1 MRGYKAILFIDLDG
15 TLADFPFRKTVMPFV
30 YKEVSKRAGISEKEA
45 RQLIIEEEH
54 KREALMSKDR
64 YDWDDI
70 IRTVARRLGI
80 GWDYN
85 LAEIIEE
92 SNLSN
97 GLLYPE
103 SKPTLQQLEDM
114 DYLLYAAT
122 NGFYKYQNPVLEKLD
137 LKRFFKAVITP
148 DTIGHYKN
156 EAGYFKPFLIDGL
169 TSVMVGDEYVYDV
182 FYPKK
187 FGLKCVWI
195 NRPKQSIW
203 NVDEVSQVDTS
214 SERPDVVISSIGE
227 LPKVLEAIV

>member
-1 MRGYKAILFIDLDG
+1 MRGYKAILFIDVDG

-85 LAEIIEE
+85 LAEIIEK

-122 NGFYKYQNPVLEKLD
+122 NGFYKYQH
-137 LKRFFKAVITP
+137 FF
-148 DTIGHYKN
+148 
-156 EAGYFKPFLIDGL
+156 
-169 TSVMVGDEYVYDV
+169 
-182 FYPKK
+182 
-187 FGLKCVWI
+187 
-195 NRPKQSIW
+195 
-203 NVDEVSQVDTS
+203 
-214 SERPDVVISSIGE
+214 
-227 LPKVLEAIV
+227 LP